1 MRKVLGFVA
10 LSLGLILIAGA
21 ALVSWVFAPRLTVL
35 PADTDAL
42 RVLGGNAAMLVNPT
56 SLTGPTYG
64 PGVLRDVPVTLWHG
78 RHDAMVPTTHGEWL
92 AERIPGARR
101 RILEDEGHVSLVLR
115 FDAILDELLAE
126 SA

>member
-1 MRKVLGFVA
+1 
-10 LSLGLILIAGA
+10 
-21 ALVSWVFAPRLTVL
+21 
-35 PADTDAL
+35 
-42 RVLGGNAAMLVNPT
+42 
-56 SLTGPTYG
+56 
-64 PGVLRDVPVTLWHG
+64 
-78 RHDAMVPTTHGEWL
+78 MVPTTHGEWL